1 MHDAIVLGGGIV
13 GGASAFALQRRG
25 LSTLIVDPESLP
37 PAASWGNAGH
47 IAVEQVEPLASWS
60 TIRSAPRRLFGPHAP
75 LSLPLRDISE
85 WLPFSLRLMQASSAM
100 RFHQGRVALGTL
112 MSHAMPAWRRFVTAL
127 DSPQLLREEGHLI
140 VWDTPASASAGR
152 LNLQTSIDAS
162 TATSRDADA
171 NELEMLTKLTGRPP
185 AGAAR
190 VLGSG
195 QISDHDDLARA
206 MKEGFGRY
214 GGRYL
219 RASAAAIEV
228 RDGRASV
235 TLNNGERLQAGVIVV
250 ATGVRSRG
258 LMTGVG
264 YRVPMIAERGYHV
277 QSTGE
282 PPAER
287 WPLAL
292 PPVVFEDRS
301 MIVARFRTRVRATSF
316 LEIAHPDSPADP
328 RKWQR
333 LWAHIDALRLPI
345 DRPGGEWMG
354 CRPTL
359 PDYLPAIGHSERA
372 ANLLYAFG
380 HQHLG
385 LTLGPIT
392 AEIIAALAGDYQPPV
407 SPVAFDLERF
417 QK

>member
-13 GGASAFALQRRG
+13 GGASALALQKRG
-25 LSTLIVDPESLP
+25 LSTLIVDPETSP

-47 IAVEQVEPLASWS
+47 IAVEQVEPLASWA
-60 TIRSAPRRLFGPHAP
+60 TLRSAPRRLFGPHAP
-75 LSLPLRDISE
+75 LSLPLRDISA
-85 WLPFSLRLMQASSAM
+85 WLPFSLRLMKASSAT
-100 RFHQGRVALGTL
+100 RFREGKVALSTL
-112 MSHAMPAWRRFVTAL
+112 MSHAMPAWRRFVTSL

-140 VWDTPASASAGR
+140 VWDTPASAAAGR
-152 LNLQTSIDAS
+152 LSLQTSISAS
-162 TATSRDADA
+162 TATFRDADA
-171 NELEMLTKLTGRPP
+171 SELEMLTRLTGAPP
-185 AGAAR
+185 AGAVR
-190 VLGSG
+190 IIGSG

-206 MKEGFGRY
+206 LKEGFGRY

-219 RASAAAIEV
+219 RASAASIEV
-228 RDGRASV
+228 TDGRASV
-235 TLNNGERLQAGVIVV
+235 TLNNGERLQAGVILV
-250 ATGVRSRG
+250 AAGVASRS
-258 LMTGVG
+258 LMTGLG
-264 YRVPMIAERGYHV
+264 YRVPLIAERGYHV
-277 QSTGE
+277 QSTG
-282 PPAER
+282 ER

-333 LWAHIDALRLPI
+333 LWAHIEALHLPI

-359 PDYLPAIGHSERA
+359 PDYLPAIGRSERA

-392 AEIIAALAGDYQPPV
+392 AEIVAALAGDYQPPV
-407 SPVAFDLERF
+407 SAAPFDLERF
-417 QK
+417 Q